1 VIGNAWRHPSALP
14 ELDRLRDV
22 AVASALLLLLLPLML
37 FVSIAI
43 KVDSRGPL
51 LRWELRTGPGGNRF
65 RACRFR
71 ITVDEQSVR
80 ACREPALTFVGNLI
94 HWLRIDVLPQLVNV
108 LRGEMTCIPS
118 DPQRPFFL
126 E

>member
-1 VIGNAWRHPSALP
+1 MLGNVWRQPSALP
-14 ELDRLRDV
+14 EFDRLRDV
-22 AVASALLLLLLPLML
+22 AVASALLLLFLPLML

-43 KVDSRGPL
+43 KADSRGPV

-71 ITVDEQSVR
+71 TTVNEHSAGLCQS
-80 ACREPALTFVGNLI
+80 PALTFVGNLI
-94 HWLRIDVLPQLVNV
+94 HWLRIDTLPQLVNV
-108 LRGEMTCIPS
+108 LRGEMSCFPG